1 MLLLLAHRSGGDCR
15 SLTVAV
21 LRSRCAVVVIKEI
34 GREAEASQRHTA
46 GLSDVLHGAN
56 VGMLLAVVLNFALR
70 KNHER
75 G

>member
-1 MLLLLAHRSGGDCR
+1 MTRRWVA
-15 SLTVAV
+15 LTVTV
-21 LRSRCAVVVIKEI
+21 LRSRCAVALIEEI

-46 GLSDVLHGAN
+46 GLLDVLHGAN
-56 VGMLLAVVLNFALR
+56 VGMLPAVVLNFALR